1 LSAWYYAA
9 ADRQTHGPVERDVLV
24 AVIAS
29 SDHPE
34 RIQLWQE
41 GWPDWRPLSACRAL
55 LGLAQASATPPPL
68 PPRAPPP
75 IASAQPS
82 SQPPGMSRK
91 AIALIALIVLGVC
104 GLMAIFVIALLAA
117 IALPAYQTYTARA
130 HVATA
135 VGETQAVRDQ
145 IGSALD
151 AGGSCPDN
159 ESDGFKPAQA
169 YAGTYVESIVVG
181 ESDDGS
187 CGLELVLKGTKRQQ
201 LDGKRLWWAREDDG
215 RWVCSSEIEDRF
227 LPLAC
232 RG

>member
-1 LSAWYYAA
+1 LSAWYYAD
-9 ADRQTHGPVERDVLV
+9 ADRRTHGPVERDVLV

-29 SDHPE
+29 STHPE

-55 LGLAQASATPPPL
+55 LGLEQASATPPPL
-68 PPRAPPP
+68 PQRAPPP
-75 IASAQPS
+75 IANAQPPS
-82 SQPPGMSRK
+82 SRPPGMSRK
-91 AIALIALIVLGVC
+91 AIALIVLGVG

-130 HVATA
+130 HVAA
-135 VGETQAVRDQ
+135 AIDETQAVRER
-145 IGSALD
+145 IGSVLD

-159 ESDGFKPAQA
+159 ESDGFKPAEA
-169 YAGTYVESIVVG
+169 YAGAYAESIVVG
-181 ESDDGS
+181 EFDDGS
-187 CGLELVLKGTKRQQ
+187 CGLELVLKGTRKQQ